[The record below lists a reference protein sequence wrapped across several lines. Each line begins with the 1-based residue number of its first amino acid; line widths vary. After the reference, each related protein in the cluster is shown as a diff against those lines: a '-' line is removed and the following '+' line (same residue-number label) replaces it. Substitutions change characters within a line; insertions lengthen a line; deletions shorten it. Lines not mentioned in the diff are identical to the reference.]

1 MADILIV
8 EDKDALRQ
16 MLRLTLEHAGYQI
29 IEARDAAEAQRL
41 LDLEPARLVLTDL
54 RMPRGSGIDV
64 LKHSRE
70 VCPGALVIVMT
81 AYGSID
87 EAVQAMKDGAY
98 DFLQKP
104 VDTRHLL
111 LLVERAI
118 ESIRLR
124 TENLLLKEEYS
135 RRYGFPRIIGDSEQM
150 KQTGKAV
157 QQVAATEATVLLLGE
172 SGSGK
177 ELFARA
183 IHHLSQ
189 RRAGPFIAI
198 NCAAIPE
205 TLMENELFGHE
216 RGAYTGADTRTLGKF
231 ELAQK
236 GTLFLDEI
244 GEMALPLQAKLLR
257 TLQER
262 TISRV
267 GGHASI
273 PIDVRIIAAT
283 NQNLTDAIAERRF
296 REDLYFRLAV
306 FPITIPPL
314 RSRPS
319 DIEPL
324 AKSFAERFSREIRRS
339 SISLSADAIAA
350 LKAYNWP
357 GNVRELENCIERA
370 VILCDGKTITAN
382 DLNLT
387 QSRPNKS
394 TFPDLSHID
403 YSGSLDEVSERALHL
418 VQKRKIEM
426 ALREC
431 GFNKSRA
438 AELLNISYKTLLTKI
453 KDLQIE

>member
-1 MADILIV
+1 MPDILIV

-29 IEARDAAEAQRL
+29 AEARDAPEAQRL
-41 LDLEPARLVLTDL
+41 LDLEPVRLVLTDL

-64 LKHSRE
+64 LKHSKTA
-70 VCPGALVIVMT
+70 CPEALVIVMT

-104 VDTRHLL
+104 IDTNHLL

-135 RRYGFPRIIGDSEQM
+135 KRYGFPRIIGDSEQM
-150 KQTGKAV
+150 QQTSRAI
-157 QQVAATEATVLLLGE
+157 QQVAATETTVLLLGE

-189 RRAGPFIAI
+189 RRNGPFIAI

-205 TLMENELFGHE
+205 NLMENELFGHE
-216 RGAYTGADTRTLGKF
+216 RGAYTGADSRMLGKF

-244 GEMALPLQAKLLR
+244 GEMALQLQAKLLR

-262 TISRV
+262 TICRI
-267 GGHASI
+267 GGHSNI

-283 NQNLTDAIAERRF
+283 NRNLTDAIAERRF

-314 RSRPS
+314 RSRIS

-324 AKSFAERFSREIRRS
+324 ARSFAEQFSREIRGH
-339 SISLSADAIAA
+339 SISLSPDAIAA

-370 VILCDGKTITAN
+370 CILCDGKTITLA
-382 DLNLT
+382 DLNLPQPRHT
-387 QSRPNKS
+387 PPENLAQ
-394 TFPDLSHID
+394 LD
-403 YSGSLDEVSERALHL
+403 YSGSLDDVSERALHL

-438 AELLNISYKTLLTKI
+438 AELLNISYKTLLSKI

>member
-1 MADILIV
+1 
-8 EDKDALRQ
+8 

-29 IEARDAAEAQRL
+29 AEARDAIEAQRV
-41 LDLEPARLVLTDL
+41 LDLEPVRLVLTDL
-54 RMPRGSGIDV
+54 RTPRGSGIDV
-64 LKHSRE
+64 LKHTKT
-70 VCPGALVIVMT
+70 VCPEALVIVMT

-104 VDTRHLL
+104 VDIRHLL

-124 TENLLLKEEYS
+124 TENILLKEEYS
-135 RRYGFPRIIGDSEQM
+135 KRYGFPRIIGDSEQIQ
-150 KQTGKAV
+150 QTSKAI

-189 RRAGPFIAI
+189 RRNGPFVAI

-205 TLMENELFGHE
+205 SLMENELFGHE
-216 RGAYTGADTRTLGKF
+216 RGAYTGADSRTLGKF

-244 GEMALPLQAKLLR
+244 GEMALQLQAKLLR

-262 TISRV
+262 TISRI
-267 GGHASI
+267 GGHNSI

-283 NQNLTDAIAERRF
+283 NRNLTDAIAERRF

-324 AKSFAERFSREIRRS
+324 ARSFVERFSREIRRG
-339 SISLSADAIAA
+339 SITLSPDAIAA
-350 LKAYNWP
+350 LKAYSWP

-370 VILCDGKTITAN
+370 CILCDGKTITAA
-382 DLNLT
+382 DLNLV
-387 QSRPNKS
+387 QPRPRNS
-394 TFPDLSHID
+394 IPETLSQLD
-403 YSGSLDEVSERALHL
+403 YSGSLDDVSERALQL
-418 VQKRKIEM
+418 VQKHKIEM

-438 AELLNISYKTLLTKI
+438 AELLNISYKTLLAKI
-453 KDLQIE
+453 RDLQIE

>member
-41 LDLEPARLVLTDL
+41 LDLEPVRLVLTDL

-70 VCPGALVIVMT
+70 VCPEALVIVMT

-135 RRYGFPRIIGDSEQM
+135 KRYGFPRIIGDSEQM
-150 KQTGKAV
+150 QQTGKAV

-177 ELFARA
+177 ELVARA

-283 NQNLTDAIAERRF
+283 NQNLRDAIAERRF

-382 DLNLT
+382 DLHLT
-387 QSRPNKS
+387 QPRPKTTVS
-394 TFPDLSHID
+394 DLSHID